1 MLVISV
7 TNQFIKWNHC
17 TFCFFIISIF
27 GLIQRIIN
35 RMDDLESIFA
45 RIRSLAKANAK
56 VKKGEEV
63 INYIKNNYRM
73 IQEEA
78 CRVRSPKRR
87 TYGRCEGK
95 LVDDFVTLCDYRCD
109 AQNRTAVNFIMSS
122 LKFGGYE
129 DDKPR
134 FRQRMENQM
143 KKLRKLN
150 KSVRPS
156 NRNYFSES
164 KSTSRERPHSN
175 SAPSHS
181 EKSKPASTCN
191 KSTSTSLPEIELS
204 ADDIRQGLLFIP
216 FYDDMDAA
224 GDNSFFVFPEDV
236 NTWQNAGVMNKDS
249 DYSTS
254 ALMSFIQ
261 QNKESK
267 QVMSTQ
273 DAPFSDE
280 SERIAY
286 FFLDPNAS
294 NF

>member
-7 TNQFIKWNHC
+7 TNQFIMWNHC
-17 TFCFFIISIF
+17 TFCVFIISIF

-164 KSTSRERPHSN
+164 KSTNRERPHSN

-181 EKSKPASTCN
+181 EKNKPASTCN

>member
-1 MLVISV
+1 MLVISD
-7 TNQFIKWNHC
+7 TNQFIMSNHC
-17 TFCFFIISIF
+17 TFCVFIISIF
-27 GLIQRIIN
+27 GLLHQIN
-35 RMDDLESIFA
+35 NPMDDLENIFA

-109 AQNRTAVNFIMSS
+109 VQNRTAVNFIMSS

-164 KSTSRERPHSN
+164 KNTSRERPHSN
-175 SAPSHS
+175 SASS
-181 EKSKPASTCN
+181 NSDKNKPASTSN
-191 KSTSTSLPEIELS
+191 NSTSTSLPEVKLS
-204 ADDIRQGLLFIP
+204 TDDILQGLIFIP
-216 FYDDMDAA
+216 YYDDMDAA
-224 GDNSFFVFPEDV
+224 GDNSLFVFPEDV

-249 DYSTS
+249 DDSTS

-267 QVMSTQ
+267 QVMPTQ
-273 DAPFSDE
+273 DAPFRDE

-294 NF
+294 YF